1 MRHLISPVEVLVKV
15 AGQECLHVDL
25 SLWIFGLFPDD
36 DGDDDDDGG
45 DNDDG
50 DDDGGYA
57 GVTTEQN

>member
-1 MRHLISPVEVLVKV
+1 MISPVEVLVKV

-50 DDDGGYA
+50 GGYA